1 MLIGT
6 GLLIVN
12 SCASCRRSA
21 RPSIDAYHSPDQP
34 ATVSTRQAE
43 WRTIG
48 DDDRLPADLPEMRTG
63 SAQTPLL
70 AEGRNLILTEEAYIL
85 QQKRLIS
92 AA

>member
-1 MLIGT
+1 
-6 GLLIVN
+6 
-12 SCASCRRSA
+12 
-21 RPSIDAYHSPDQP
+21 
-34 ATVSTRQAE
+34 
-43 WRTIG
+43 
-48 DDDRLPADLPEMRTG
+48 MRTG